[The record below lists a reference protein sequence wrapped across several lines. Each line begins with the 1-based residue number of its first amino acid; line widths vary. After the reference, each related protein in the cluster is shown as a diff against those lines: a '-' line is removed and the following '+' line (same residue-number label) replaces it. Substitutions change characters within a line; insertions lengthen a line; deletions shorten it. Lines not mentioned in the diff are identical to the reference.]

1 MEVIYDE
8 LLLLFLRP
16 APFILLIIIG
26 ELDSTPIIIQTSFL
40 PGYGRAGTL
49 QPDSEE
55 TISPVSI
62 SDSVTTTFKFLIS
75 RPCPSC
81 KIMFH

>member
-40 PGYGRAGTL
+40 PGHGRAGTL

-55 TISPVSI
+55 IALHLAEAYRAVGRNDDAKRI
-62 SDSVTTTFKFLIS
+62 LEKFGD
-75 RPCPSC
+75 RG
-81 KIMFH
+81 